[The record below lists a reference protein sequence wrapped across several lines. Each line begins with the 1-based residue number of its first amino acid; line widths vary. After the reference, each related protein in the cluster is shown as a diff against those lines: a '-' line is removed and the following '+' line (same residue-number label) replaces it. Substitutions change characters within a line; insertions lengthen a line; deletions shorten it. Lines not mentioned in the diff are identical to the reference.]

1 MPKHP
6 SITKQYMSLLPIHE
20 QLAEIDKMIEHTS
33 NVKYPYCKARK
44 RFDGIKYLKEV
55 KRALIIMHIEKMRQ
69 R

>member
-6 SITKQYMSLLPIHE
+6 SITKQYMSLLAIHE

-44 RFDGIKYLKEV
+44 RSDGIKYLKD
-55 KRALIIMHIEKMRQ
+55 AP
-69 R
+69 